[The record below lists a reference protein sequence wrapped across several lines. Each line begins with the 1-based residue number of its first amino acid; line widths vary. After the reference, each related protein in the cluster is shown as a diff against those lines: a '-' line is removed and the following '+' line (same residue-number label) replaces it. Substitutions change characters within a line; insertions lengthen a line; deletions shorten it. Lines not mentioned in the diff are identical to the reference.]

1 MLAITLWVSWP
12 QSTKLENKH
21 AESGLPQATL
31 PKSTKTAGTDAHNN
45 VVSDQQVT
53 SLIETH
59 CVSCHSRSPSDD
71 IFKVAPLGVVLD
83 SWEDIERYAPQIV
96 RRAAVTKDMP
106 FLNKTGMT
114 EEERRLLAQWFEQRN

>member
-12 QSTKLENKH
+12 QSAKLENKH
-21 AESGLPQATL
+21 AESGLPQTTL
-31 PKSTKTAGTDAHNN
+31 PELAGTNAHNN

-71 IFKVAPLGVVLD
+71 IFKAAPLGVVLD